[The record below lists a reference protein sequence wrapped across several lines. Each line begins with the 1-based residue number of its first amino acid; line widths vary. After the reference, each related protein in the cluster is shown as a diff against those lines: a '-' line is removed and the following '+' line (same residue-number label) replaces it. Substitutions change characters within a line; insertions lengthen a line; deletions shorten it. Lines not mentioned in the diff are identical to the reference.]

1 VTRNDLVWLALIVI
15 GATAF
20 AVWCFW
26 ADAASDAEDAI
37 DRELR
42 EMLEARP

>member
-1 VTRNDLVWLALIVI
+1 MTRNDLVWLALIVI

-20 AVWCFW
+20 TVWCFW
-26 ADAASDAEDAI
+26 SDAASDAEDDL

-42 EMLEARP
+42 EMVGQG